1 MKVKGQILT
10 KIKLIIK
17 KFLNVIKPKVIIPE
31 TRFSV
36 KNYGIIKRL
45 EKALPSNLNKDKV
58 EFINNIIN
66 IFGIQVE
73 YPLEL
78 KHKVEGFK
86 TIRNNLKYNGVV
98 YEESQFK
105 SYDGVNIPLYT
116 IYPPQF
122 KSNQKYPTII
132 IFSGHGSAGQVAF
145 DESSYQHACGT
156 AMAKRGFLIYIMEN
170 RGMGKLSYLG
180 NHLRIDAVARLTGG
194 SWYGEILTD
203 ALWLL
208 EILHLQPNVDVSKIG
223 TAGVS
228 TGGAISMIIASLDP
242 RISSAY
248 VQGFLGSYKTTFGL
262 RGTHCLCGHIPG
274 ILKMGD
280 MSDIASL
287 IAPRPVLFVNGTT
300 DSFYSSDAQSAF
312 YKILSAYKNLNVEN
326 NVKFFAPKGVGH
338 EFSVERAV
346 DWFIEQFNMG
356 NL

>member
-1 MKVKGQILT
+1 MNSQGQILT
-10 KIKLIIK
+10 NIKLIIK
-17 KFLNVIKPKVIIPE
+17 KILKLIKPKVIIPDN
-31 TRFSV
+31 TFSA
-36 KNYGIIKRL
+36 KNYGIIEHL
-45 EKALPSNLNKDKV
+45 EKARPSNLNKDRV
-58 EFINNIIN
+58 EFINNIIKV
-66 IFGIQVE
+66 FGIQVE
-73 YPLEL
+73 YPLDIN
-78 KHKVEGFK
+78 HKVEGFK
-86 TIRNNLKYNGVV
+86 TIRKNLKYNGVV

-105 SYDGVNIPLYT
+105 SYDEVNIPIYT
-116 IYPPQF
+116 IYPPHF
-122 KSNQKYPTII
+122 KSNQKYPTVI

-145 DESSYQHACGT
+145 DELSYQHACGMV
-156 AMAKRGFLIYIMEN
+156 MAKRGFLIYIMEN

-180 NHLRIDAVARLTGG
+180 NHLRIDAIARITGG

-228 TGGAISMIIASLDP
+228 TGGAISMIIASIDH
-242 RISSAY
+242 RISTAY
-248 VQGFLGSYKTTFGL
+248 VQGFLGSYRTTFGS

-274 ILKMGD
+274 ILKIGD

-312 YKILSAYKNLNVEN
+312 YKILSVYKNLNVEN
-326 NVKFFAPKGVGH
+326 NIKFLAPKGVGH
-338 EFSVERAV
+338 EFSVEKAV
-346 DWFIEQFNMG
+346 SWFIEQFDLE